1 MSLTNDFQSIMA
13 PYSKTEFIPINM
25 IPVVLS
31 HYLKDHKIFHSFDV
45 HYTHLVIKIS
55 INNLL
60 QAPIANWSLNR
71 PPDATRCEEIAKSVY
86 NSRMPV
92 DSMIYLSYNNKK
104 QIFEILD
111 GIHRITA
118 LKIIKREN
126 SKPMDLIVP
135 NDYGYNNDADSWLF
149 NSFIIVNLKFNA
161 SIGELIQK
169 FQMLNKG
176 CPVPELYIKDN
187 TEEKKTIIENIV
199 KQYQKLFKTHFSA
212 SQNPIIPN
220 INRDKFVELLDNIYD
235 RYNITEET
243 KSKIDELLT
252 CANNFI
258 RENIP
263 SKVSKKAIEKCA
275 ETGCYLFMLRDSQ
288 LLEII

>member
-1 MSLTNDFQSIMA
+1 MSLINDFQSIMA

-25 IPVVLS
+25 IPDVLS
-31 HYLKDHKIFHSFDV
+31 HYLKDHKIFHSFDAQ
-45 HYTHLVIKIS
+45 YTHLVIKIP

-71 PPDATRCEEIAKSVY
+71 PPDATRCEEIAKSIY

-126 SKPMDLIVP
+126 SKPMDLIMP
-135 NDYGYNNDADSWLF
+135 SDYGYNNDADHWLF
-149 NSFIIVNLKFNA
+149 NSCIIVNLKFNA
-161 SIGELIQK
+161 SISELIQK

-176 CPVPELYIKDN
+176 SPVPELYIKDN

-243 KSKIDELLT
+243 KTKIDELLT
-252 CANNFI
+252 NANNFI
-258 RENIP
+258 KENIP
-263 SKVSKKAIEKCA
+263 NKVSKKAIEKCA